1 MPLRPLTKK
10 FLYLAYRS
18 PNSEQ
23 TPSIRTSQVADRSS
37 GRCAPGSLQ
46 RAESWLCERVGPCVG
61 RRTAINPEDGRS
73 SEEWARAAWEDA
85 PAPLRWF
92 MVAGWRFVLG
102 LHLGPRSSPDHILG
116 WQIFERD
123 PNTTAC
129 QLHSGF
135 LAAVNIFHRAE
146 GRFIWSTFVT
156 YDRPIARV
164 IWLPVSVIHRLL
176 ARLALRRVANS
187 RRFRLCSGVLH
198 RSPRAN

>member
-1 MPLRPLTKK
+1 MCTGLAAEGRVLAVRESRPVRRTVPVGNSAKHD
-10 FLYLAYRS
+10 FACAY
-18 PNSEQ
+18 E
-23 TPSIRTSQVADRSS
+23 
-37 GRCAPGSLQ
+37 
-46 RAESWLCERVGPCVG
+46 
-61 RRTAINPEDGRS
+61 TAINPEDGRS

-102 LHLGPRSSPDHILG
+102 LRLGPQSSPDHILG

-146 GRFIWSTFVT
+146 GRFTWSTFVT

-164 IWLPVSVIHRLL
+164 VWPPVSVIHRLL
-176 ARLALRRVANS
+176 VRLALRRVANS
-187 RRFRLCSGVLH
+187 
-198 RSPRAN
+198 